1 MKILFMMYVF
11 MKLLQS
17 HIVHK
22 RSFRAIRPPGVPKV
36 FVIGLP
42 KTGTTSLHEFFK
54 CGGRSSA
61 HWKCIGKR
69 RCGEC
74 IEYNVRRGRPP
85 LQDCGDFD
93 VYTQI
98 DVDADRNH
106 SCYFPQVDALAT
118 LYRHYPGATYIL
130 NTRPF
135 DHWNR
140 SIHHWHDMYKRLRY
154 KCRWPF
160 VQANDTVFFR
170 RLHEQSQEYVRAF
183 QREHPEMHLVDI
195 DIESNVTSNVL
206 SSEFG
211 ILEECWTQKNKS

>member
-1 MKILFMMYVF
+1 

-22 RSFRAIRPPGVPKV
+22 RSFQAIRPPGAPKV

-61 HWKCIGKR
+61 HWRCAANR

-74 IEYNVRRGRPP
+74 IESNVRIGRPP
-85 LQDCGDFD
+85 MQGCGDFD
-93 VYTQI
+93 VYAQM
-98 DVDADRNH
+98 DVDADGNH
-106 SCYFPQVDALAT
+106 SCYFPQIDALAT
-118 LYRHYPGATYIL
+118 LYRHYPRATYIL

-140 SIHHWHDMYKRLRY
+140 SIHRWRGMSRHKKASMATRLRY

-160 VQANDTVFFR
+160 VQANDTDFFR
-170 RLHEQSQEYVRAF
+170 RLYRQVQLHAHSF
-183 QREHPEMHLVDI
+183 QRKHPEMRLVTI
-195 DIESNVTSNVL
+195 NIESNVTAHVL
-206 SSEFG
+206 SREFG

>member
-1 MKILFMMYVF
+1 MRIILLFYIFVKIIQFINVKN
-11 MKLLQS
+11 KLLLS
-17 HIVHK
+17 K
-22 RSFRAIRPPGVPKV
+22 RFFIKSKI

-54 CGGRSSA
+54 CGNRSSA

-74 IEYNVRRGRPP
+74 IESNVQRQRPP
-85 LQDCGDFD
+85 MQGCGDFD
-93 VYTQI
+93 VYAQM
-98 DVDADRNH
+98 DVDGDGNH
-106 SCYFPQVDALAT
+106 SCYFPQIDALDV
-118 LYRHYPGATYIL
+118 LYRYYPGATYIL

-140 SIHHWHDMYKRLRY
+140 SIHRWHGMYNRLRH

-160 VQANDTVFFR
+160 VQANDTDFFK
-170 RLHEQSQEYVRAF
+170 RLHREVQLHAHSF
-183 QREHPEMHLVDI
+183 QREHPEMRLVTI
-195 DIESNVTSNVL
+195 NIESNVTGRVL

-211 ILEECWTQKNKS
+211 IPKECWTQKNKS

>member
-1 MKILFMMYVF
+1 
-11 MKLLQS
+11 MKLLLLMCIFIKVFQNRNLL
-17 HIVHK
+17 K
-22 RSFRAIRPPGVPKV
+22 KNLRPVKPMSKV

-61 HWKCIGKR
+61 HWRCVGKR

-74 IEYNVRRGRPP
+74 IEFNVRRGRPP
-85 LQDCGDFD
+85 VQGCGDFD
-93 VYTQI
+93 VYAQI
-98 DVDADRNH
+98 DVDADGNH
-106 SCYFPQVDALAT
+106 SCYFPQIDALAT
-118 LYRHYPGATYIL
+118 LYRHYPRATYIL

-160 VQANDTVFFR
+160 VQANDTDFFR
-170 RLHEQSQEYVRAF
+170 RLHRQVQLHARSF

-195 DIESNVTSNVL
+195 DIESNVTGRVL

-211 ILEECWTQKNKS
+211 IPEACWTQKNKS